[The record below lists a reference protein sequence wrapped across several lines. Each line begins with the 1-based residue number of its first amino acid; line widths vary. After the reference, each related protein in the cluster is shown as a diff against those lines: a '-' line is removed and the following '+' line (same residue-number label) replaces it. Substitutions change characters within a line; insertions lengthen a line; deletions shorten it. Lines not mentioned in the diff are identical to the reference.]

1 MTIAGGVPTVWLPLL
16 DYLRSSGRS
25 SAPLNRTVIGGS
37 ACPLAMIEEFR
48 GQHGVAVLHGWGM
61 TEMSPVGVVNRP
73 TSANAHLSGAE
84 LANHVVK
91 QGRALPGVELKVT
104 VEGGELR
111 VAQAASIDNVLL
123 PEPQRPPAFSH
134 HGSYNI
140 LVTGV
145 GGTGVVTIGNILGMA
160 AHLEGRHLSVL
171 DQTGLAQKY
180 DAVRSHIQIADD
192 AARLRGTRITDGGA
206 DLVLGADLVT
216 AASRDGMRRLAPDRS
231 HVLVDTD
238 AAVVSAFTRD
248 GDLDFGSGTMLRG
261 IADTIGRDRV
271 HGLAANALATRLLG
285 DAIGANLML
294 VGHAYQCGFMPMSA
308 TALERA
314 IAINAVKVEFNI
326 RAFHLGRLLAHDP
339 ARSNAIGTDT
349 LSPALEEMPLAQLIA
364 RRAAFLGEYQNAAY
378 GARYRALLGKVAS
391 AERACIPSAQ
401 ELTRSVAQVY
411 FQLLAYK
418 DEYEVA
424 RLYTESGLLDR
435 LRAQCVA
442 TV

>member
-1 MTIAGGVPTVWLPLL
+1 
-16 DYLRSSGRS
+16 
-25 SAPLNRTVIGGS
+25 
-37 ACPLAMIEEFR
+37 
-48 GQHGVAVLHGWGM
+48 
-61 TEMSPVGVVNRP
+61 
-73 TSANAHLSGAE
+73 
-84 LANHVVK
+84 
-91 QGRALPGVELKVT
+91 
-104 VEGGELR
+104 
-111 VAQAASIDNVLL
+111 
-123 PEPQRPPAFSH
+123 
-134 HGSYNI
+134 
-140 LVTGV
+140 
-145 GGTGVVTIGNILGMA
+145 
-160 AHLEGRHLSVL
+160 
-171 DQTGLAQKY
+171 
-180 DAVRSHIQIADD
+180 
-192 AARLRGTRITDGGA
+192 
-206 DLVLGADLVT
+206 
-216 AASRDGMRRLAPDRS
+216 
-231 HVLVDTD
+231 
-238 AAVVSAFTRD
+238 
-248 GDLDFGSGTMLRG
+248 MLRG

-339 ARSNAIGTDT
+339 ARSNAIGTDA
-349 LSPALEEMPLAQLIA
+349 LSPELKEMPLAQLIA

-442 TV
+442 TA